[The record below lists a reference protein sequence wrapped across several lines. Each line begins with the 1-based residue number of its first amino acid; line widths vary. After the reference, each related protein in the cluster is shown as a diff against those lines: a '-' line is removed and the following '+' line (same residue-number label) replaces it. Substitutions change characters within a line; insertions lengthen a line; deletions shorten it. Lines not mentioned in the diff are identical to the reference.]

1 MNREFVD
8 IVQLDNHKY
17 RFSSIPSAK
26 CNFYNYTAKRY
37 NPLNLGVIPFFYLAW
52 FSLGKRTLLIGGN
65 EHVKHTTKI

>member
-17 RFSSIPSAK
+17 RFSSVPSAK

-37 NPLNLGVIPFFYLAW
+37 NPLNLRVIPFF
-52 FSLGKRTLLIGGN
+52 I
-65 EHVKHTTKI
+65 